1 MQQNC
6 NKRIDQITCGIILQY
21 MDRRKFLKSS
31 ALLSGLLSF
40 SPSDLWSSQKGTKQ
54 SAGKA
59 KNIIF
64 MISDGMSTGTLSMAD
79 LYSRNIL
86 GKGSNWLNLYHERKV
101 SRALMDTASASS
113 IVTDS
118 AAASSAFGGGIRVK
132 NGVLNIGA
140 NGEKHL
146 PVWQKFK
153 KAGRKAGCVTSVT
166 ITHATPAG
174 FCINSERRNAEPQI
188 AEMYAELELDVLM
201 GGGDEFFN
209 PEKRKDKKDLYSVY
223 QKKGYQVLKERTDL
237 ANIKKG
243 NKLLGIFNTGAL
255 PYSIDRVHLSEFKNT
270 PALAE
275 MTKAAI
281 DQMKEH
287 PDGFVLQVE
296 AGKVDWAAHANDISA
311 LIHDQLAFDETIKT
325 VMDFAEKDGNTL
337 VIITTDHGNANPG
350 TIYGGSATN
359 NFNSISEYKYTN
371 EYVLNTIH
379 KEFSA
384 KDIKDWIYEAH
395 KLTLNDEEAKHMMSF
410 YNGLEKE
417 EGLYNYKKLPFKLY
431 SEIQKSRN
439 SVGWISMD
447 HSGDYV
453 EVAAYGPGSE
463 LLKPFIKNTDLH
475 ELMLTASL
483 V

>member
-1 MQQNC
+1 
-6 NKRIDQITCGIILQY
+6 
-21 MDRRKFLKSS
+21 MDRRKFLKGS
-31 ALLSGLLSF
+31 ALFSGLFTL
-40 SPSDLWSSQKGTKQ
+40 SPSDLWSSQRSTQ
-54 SAGKA
+54 PPHMGKA

-64 MISDGMSTGTLSMAD
+64 MVSDGMSLGTLSMAD

-86 GKGSNWLNLYHERKV
+86 GKGSHWMNLYHEKKV

-146 PVWQKFK
+146 PIWQKFK
-153 KAGRKAGCVTSVT
+153 KAGKKAGCVTTVT

-188 AEMYAELELDVLM
+188 AEMYADLKLDVLM

-209 PEKRKDKKDLYSVY
+209 PENRKDKKDVYSVY
-223 QKKGYQVLKERTDL
+223 RKKGYRIMKERADL
-237 ANIKKG
+237 KTAKNGEKT
-243 NKLLGIFNTGAL
+243 LGIFSTGAL
-255 PYSIDRVHLSEFKNT
+255 PYSIDRANLTDFKNT
-270 PALAE
+270 PTLSE
-275 MTKAAI
+275 MTQSAI
-281 DQMKEH
+281 DQMKNH

-296 AGKVDWAAHANDISA
+296 GGKVDWAAHANDIAA
-311 LIHDQLAFDETIKT
+311 LIHDQLAFDEAVKT
-325 VMDFAEKDGNTL
+325 AVDFAEKDGNTL

-350 TIYGGSATN
+350 TIYGTDATQQ
-359 NFNSISEYKYTN
+359 FNSISEYKYAN
-371 EYVLNTIH
+371 EYILNTIH
-379 KEFSA
+379 KNYSV
-384 KDIKDWIYEAH
+384 KQVKDWIYESN
-395 KLTLNDEEAKHMMSF
+395 KLILNDDEARHLLSF

-431 SEIQKSRN
+431 SDMQKSRN

-463 LLKPFIKNTDLH
+463 LLQPFIKNTDLH
-475 ELMLTASL
+475 DVMLKAAQI
-483 V
+483 